1 MKLDAL
7 RAAQAAA
14 EPANTPREPIA
25 PAARPQAGERLSV
38 RVEGLRLDAEVG
50 VYQSEHGRRQPV
62 IVSLEA
68 EVAPEAARPGAD
80 LGHAVNYAAL
90 AETVR
95 QVVGRRHH
103 ELLEDLAQ
111 ELTDTM
117 FADPRILRIAL
128 KIDKT
133 AALDDADSVGV
144 SYQRWR

>member
-7 RAAQAAA
+7 HTAPRTDA
-14 EPANTPREPIA
+14 PARTA
-25 PAARPQAGERLSV
+25 PAASGERLSV
-38 RVEGLRLDAEVG
+38 RVQKLRLDAEVG
-50 VYQSEHGRRQPV
+50 VYPTEHGRKQP
-62 IVSLEA
+62 ITVSLEA
-68 EVAPEAARPGAD
+68 EVDDTAVHPDAD

-111 ELTDTM
+111 TLTDAM
-117 FADPRILRIAL
+117 FADPRIVRVAL
-128 KIDKT
+128 VIDKLT
-133 AALDDADSVGV
+133 ALDDADSVGV

>member
-7 RAAQAAA
+7 HTAPRTDAPARA
-14 EPANTPREPIA
+14 A
-25 PAARPQAGERLSV
+25 PAASGERLSV
-38 RVEGLRLDAEVG
+38 RVQKLRLDAEVG
-50 VYQSEHGRRQPV
+50 VYPTEHGRKQP
-62 IVSLEA
+62 ITISLEA
-68 EVAPEAARPGAD
+68 EVDDTAVHPDAD

-111 ELTDTM
+111 NLTDAM
-117 FADPRILRIAL
+117 FADPRIVRVAL
-128 KIDKT
+128 VIDKLI
-133 AALDDADSVGV
+133 ALDDADSVGV

>member
-1 MKLDAL
+1 
-7 RAAQAAA
+7 
-14 EPANTPREPIA
+14 
-25 PAARPQAGERLSV
+25 
-38 RVEGLRLDAEVG
+38 VEGLRLDAEVG
-50 VYQSEHGRRQPV
+50 VYPSEHGRRQPV

-68 EVAPEAARPGAD
+68 EVAPEAAHPDAD

-111 ELTDTM
+111 ELADTM
-117 FADPRILRIAL
+117 FTDPRILRIAL